1 MDQTPDARDR
11 EGLIDRLA
19 HAYAE
24 RDFAT
29 VERSM
34 SSDVVLHV
42 PGSSP
47 FAGEHH
53 GRDLVSRMAAG
64 LRRFMETEGRPLTYE
79 HRADLTIADQRLTV
93 HGPKHA
99 VEMDVRVAMHFDDE
113 GRLTDVFLQPSDQ
126 GLFDHVVGAA
136 LLDTALGP

>member
-1 MDQTPDARDR
+1 MRNR
-11 EGLIDRLA
+11 EGLVAGLA
-19 HAYAE
+19 RAYAD

-29 VERSM
+29 VEATM
-34 SSDVVLHV
+34 SEDVVLHI

-53 GRDLVSRMAAG
+53 GREIVARLAAG
-64 LRRFMETEGRPLTYE
+64 LRRFLETEGRELTFE
-79 HRADLTIADQRLTV
+79 HEGDVTIATQHLGV

-99 VEMDVRVAMHFDDE
+99 VEMDVRIAMHFDPDD
-113 GRLTDVFLQPSDQ
+113 RLSAVFLQPSDQ

-136 LLDTALGP
+136 LLDTALDPQQG